1 MPSWG
6 HENLD
11 LPPKVAILVKGAP
24 GGTIIRDLRQ
34 SDHLKPWMHVQTQ
47 VNGSYRS
54 ADMVEALDWVL
65 PSASNSTES
74 IIVMLDWY
82 SGHLTDEVANLVKSK
97 GHVLVFHG
105 GGCTPF
111 TQINDT
117 HLHARLS
124 ELLIQ
129 IENQWA
135 MTERHRLVSDGQNKT
150 PKMTRDVML
159 SIVQEA
165 WLSID
170 HARVAAKGYK
180 QTGPALPL
188 RGPIAPEDVYHDLLR
203 VLEELEPSSS
213 PLEVGMTLRD
223 EAIAMVKKGHAAGKW
238 TVWADCYTLI
248 EDQDGVGEALEE
260 GLEAYS
266 AEVEEDGEAG
276 DDDDDDDDDED
287 DDEAGGGPSGFS
299 SKPDDV
305 DGGLGD
311 DHHGVAD
318 TSSDIVP
325 IDGAG
330 AAQSSSTGD
339 ESVAAAAEAE
349 ARQVRVAQARQVLYD
364 EAVRTK
370 DDVMLKQ
377 LRAKMRGETQ
387 KQKDA
392 RTDTGMMLRKRAQE
406 HQEADAKRRREAREE
421 ERLAAKDL
429 EATKAITARAQQAVM
444 KARLAVMEQAIVN
457 RRDTAKRKRESEVER
472 AFQRWLQTQYPVTL
486 ACKCYAALRGMSK
499 ANKAA
504 YEEEIKRLFKEKTF
518 DRQMLIKDLWV
529 SDKTFT
535 LDWSTQIPL
544 GGGAP
549 RAVRCG
555 VAFQQV
561 INETYPESHFGH
573 DPVEA
578 LYRIFQRCV
587 PRARDVFD
595 GTHSALRLLHVNDY
609 VMEKAFV
616 WGIVALSKWLSKDR
630 FPAGVYGEWPP
641 KTPKDLVPK
650 YRGSESVTIDKTAE
664 IEVSVTSGVL
674 GKGSTAASS
683 SSASSHCKGSA
694 AASSGSSVF
703 TKH

>member
-1 MPSWG
+1 
-6 HENLD
+6 
-11 LPPKVAILVKGAP
+11 
-24 GGTIIRDLRQ
+24 
-34 SDHLKPWMHVQTQ
+34 
-47 VNGSYRS
+47 
-54 ADMVEALDWVL
+54 
-65 PSASNSTES
+65 
-74 IIVMLDWY
+74 
-82 SGHLTDEVANLVKSK
+82 
-97 GHVLVFHG
+97 
-105 GGCTPF
+105 
-111 TQINDT
+111 
-117 HLHARLS
+117 
-124 ELLIQ
+124 
-129 IENQWA
+129 
-135 MTERHRLVSDGQNKT
+135 
-150 PKMTRDVML
+150 
-159 SIVQEA
+159 
-165 WLSID
+165 
-170 HARVAAKGYK
+170 
-180 QTGPALPL
+180 
-188 RGPIAPEDVYHDLLR
+188 
-203 VLEELEPSSS
+203 
-213 PLEVGMTLRD
+213 
-223 EAIAMVKKGHAAGKW
+223 MVKKGHAAGKW

-248 EDQDGVGEALEE
+248 EDQDGAGEALEE

-276 DDDDDDDDDED
+276 DDDDDDED

-318 TSSDIVP
+318 TSGDIVP

-349 ARQVRVAQARQVLYD
+349 ARQVRVAQARQVLY
-364 EAVRTK
+364 EAMRTN

-377 LRAKMRGETQ
+377 IRAKMRGETQ

-499 ANKAA
+499 ASKAA

-595 GTHSALRLLHVNDY
+595 GTHSALRLLHVNDC
-609 VMEKAFV
+609 
-616 WGIVALSKWLSKDR
+616 LL
-630 FPAGVYGEWPP
+630 
-641 KTPKDLVPK
+641 
-650 YRGSESVTIDKTAE
+650 
-664 IEVSVTSGVL
+664 
-674 GKGSTAASS
+674 
-683 SSASSHCKGSA
+683 
-694 AASSGSSVF
+694 
-703 TKH
+703 